1 MTVNDLYEIAD
12 RIERLAFE
20 ADGFNKPLKLVLA
33 EICDLAEELRDEAGK
48 DRHASEAKEGGGECE
63 RGERRPP

>member
-1 MTVNDLYEIAD
+1 MNVNDLYEIAD

-33 EICDLAEELRDEAGK
+33 EICDLAEELRDEA
-48 DRHASEAKEGGGECE
+48 DTLAENMAKEAA
-63 RGERRPP
+63 

>member
-33 EICDLAEELRDEAGK
+33 EICDLAEELRDEA
-48 DRHASEAKEGGGECE
+48 DTLAENMAKEAA
-63 RGERRPP
+63 